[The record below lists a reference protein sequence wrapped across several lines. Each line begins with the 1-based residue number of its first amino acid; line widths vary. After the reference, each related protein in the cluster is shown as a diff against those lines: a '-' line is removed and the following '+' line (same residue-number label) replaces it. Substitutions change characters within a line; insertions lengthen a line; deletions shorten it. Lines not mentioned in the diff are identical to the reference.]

1 MSNSKLLHDPKWNKP
16 FYFFKLYIISYQEEL
31 SNGYTSITIVRYKE

>member
-16 FYFFKLYIISYQEEL
+16 FYFFKLYIISYQR
-31 SNGYTSITIVRYKE
+31 NYQMGISITIVRY